1 MMTDNHLTDYL
12 TAIRTSYAD
21 HHIKMNN
28 GADDRTKAIRAEMY
42 DDFCANLRFE
52 VGNKYIKIIT
62 KNSVHSFIVNTDK
75 DREFK
80 KGDILKAN
88 SWTAP
93 ARNFARGN
101 IVKKQYGGLSWTGVA

>member
-1 MMTDNHLTDYL
+1 MTDNHLTDYL

-28 GADDRTKAIRAEMY
+28 GADDTTKAIRAEMY

-80 KGDILKAN
+80 RGDILKAN

-101 IVKKQYGGLSWTGVA
+101 IVKKQYGNLSWTGVA

>member
-21 HHIKMNN
+21 HHIKMNVD
-28 GADDRTKAIRAEMY
+28 ADDGTKAIRAEMY

-62 KNSVHSFIVNTDK
+62 KNSVHSFIVGIRGR
-75 DREFK
+75 RELIK
-80 KGDILKAN
+80 SL
-88 SWTAP
+88 
-93 ARNFARGN
+93 
-101 IVKKQYGGLSWTGVA
+101 GLC